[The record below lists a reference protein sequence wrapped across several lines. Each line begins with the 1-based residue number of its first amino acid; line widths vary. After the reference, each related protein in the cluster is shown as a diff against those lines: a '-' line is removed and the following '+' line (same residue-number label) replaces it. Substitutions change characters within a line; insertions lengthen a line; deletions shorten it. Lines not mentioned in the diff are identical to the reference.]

1 MSQEHFALA
10 GRAIGP
16 AEPPYVIAEVGNNHA
31 GDIAAAKVLI
41 AAAADAG
48 ADAVKLQI
56 YRAARF
62 LARSSSYYERFLRN
76 ELSREGIAELMA
88 FAVDRGT
95 VLFASVFD
103 EESAEIMEGLGAPF
117 YKIASGDV
125 THLPLLRAVAAFGK
139 PMIVSTGGA
148 TTEETALAVETIRA
162 VRPETP
168 IALLHCV
175 SQYPTE
181 PGQANLASMMDLRR
195 RFGVPV
201 GFSDHTIGTAVAI
214 AAAALGAEIIEKH
227 FTLDKMLEG
236 PDHKLSADPDDMA
249 DLVAATRAAHAAI
262 GRAEKAPVEPADFI
276 PLIRRS
282 ITAQAAIPAG
292 TEITAGMLEVKRPGT
307 GIGPAHMGEVIGASA
322 ARDIAEDETLQW
334 EAIAR

>member
-1 MSQEHFALA
+1 MSQESFIVA

-31 GDIAAAKVLI
+31 GDVEAAKVLI

-62 LARSSSYYERFLRN
+62 LARSSSYYERFHHN
-76 ELSREGIAELMA
+76 ELSREDIAELMD
-88 FAVDRGT
+88 FAGEWGA

-103 EESAEIMEGLGAPF
+103 EESAEIMEGLGAPL

-125 THLPLLRAVAAFGK
+125 THLPLLRAVAAIGK

-148 TTEETALAVETIRA
+148 TMEEIALAVETIGA
-162 VRPETP
+162 AGPETAV
-168 IALLHCV
+168 ALLHCV

-181 PGQANLASMMDLRR
+181 PDQANLASMEDLRR

-201 GFSDHTIGTAVAI
+201 GFSDHTIGTAIGI

-227 FTLDKMLEG
+227 FTLDKTLEG
-236 PDHKLSADPDDMA
+236 PDHKLSADPEDMA
-249 DLVAATRAAHAAI
+249 ALVAATRAAHAAI

-282 ITAQAAIPAG
+282 LTAQVAIPAG
-292 TEITAGMLEVKRPGT
+292 AEITSGMIEVKRPGT
-307 GIGPAHMGEVIGASA
+307 GIGPAHMDEVVGARA

-334 EAIAR
+334 DAIQR